1 MTRKIAVLIRDRES
15 EALRMAL
22 GLTLMDDSIDIF
34 LLGKHF
40 DLSEADS
47 ENRELMEEM
56 DIGFFTNNESNAD
69 TEYLA
74 TAEVARRLTAYDHVI
89 PY

>member
-1 MTRKIAVLIRDRES
+1 MTRKIAVIVRDRQG

-22 GLTLMDDSIDIF
+22 GLTLMDDTIHVYLVD
-34 LLGKHF
+34 KRF

-47 ENRELMEEM
+47 TNIEMMKELDVE
-56 DIGFFTNNESNAD
+56 FFTNNQGNEDAEHVS
-69 TEYLA
+69 TEKM
-74 TAEVARRLTAYDHVI
+74 ARKLTDYDHVI